1 MRDILK
7 FTKIFNQAGIENY
20 YYKHHWQIE
29 GSQDI
34 IVPSG
39 EQKITLHFDWL
50 GSFKWLDVYG
60 LNKGKITSHEYRGVK
75 EQDDNEHDLDFF
87 LRKLPLAKIDGF
99 IKGFAY
105 ENIGDALTLGPPF
118 MVIKRGWPGYGCRFQ
133 FHPTSGNL
141 EKVET
146 FTE

>member
-1 MRDILK
+1 MTILNK
-7 FTKIFNQAGIENY
+7 SNIENY

-34 IVPSG
+34 IIPSG

-50 GSFKWLDVYG
+50 GNFKWIDVYA
-60 LNKGKITSHEYRGVK
+60 LNKGKINSHEYRGVRELEDK
-75 EQDDNEHDLDFF
+75 EEDLDFF
-87 LRKLPLAKIDGF
+87 LRVLPFAKIEGF
-99 IKGFAY
+99 IKNFAY
-105 ENIGDALTLGPPF
+105 ENLGTALELGPPF

-133 FHPTSGNL
+133 FHPVSGNL